1 MMLRWL
7 ALCTLCATPL
17 RADVAEAVDQYILPG
32 YAAFA
37 DATKALDTAAKADC
51 TAAALIPA
59 YQAAFDAWLTVSI
72 LRFGPAEADGRS
84 LAIQFW
90 PDPKSLG
97 AKAQAAMLR
106 AKDPAVNDPAAFAEV
121 SVAARGLMSL
131 ERLLYPAEPLPVGDY
146 PCALVRATASDLSRL
161 ATAIQTD
168 WETDFAA
175 VLLTAG
181 VAGNTRFTTKTEA
194 RQILYT
200 ALITGFEFVGDDRVG
215 RPLGTFDKP
224 RPERAEARA
233 SGRSLHNVIQSLAAL
248 QRLAKTLAA
257 NTPATDT
264 PATDA
269 AFAQALEMAAKVKDP
284 TFADVDTPQGWLKA
298 QILQQA
304 IWTARDAAIAEISP
318 ALDVGIGFN
327 AADGD

>member
-1 MMLRWL
+1 MMLRWI

-17 RADVAEAVDQYILPG
+17 HADVAEAVDQVILPG
-32 YAAFA
+32 YADFA
-37 DATKALDTAAKADC
+37 DASKALDAAAKADC
-51 TAAALIPA
+51 AAPALIPA
-59 YQAAFDAWLTVSI
+59 YQTAFDAWLAVSY
-72 LRFGPAEADGRS
+72 LRLGPSEVDGRA

-106 AKDPAVNDPAAFAEV
+106 SQDPAVNDPATFAEV

-131 ERLLYPAEPLPVGDY
+131 ERLLYPAEPLPAGDY
-146 PCALVRATASDLSRL
+146 PCALIRATTSDLARL
-161 ATAIQTD
+161 AAQIDTD
-168 WETDFAA
+168 WQTDFAA
-175 VLLTAG
+175 ALQTAG
-181 VAGNTRFTTKTEA
+181 ATGNTRYISKAEA
-194 RQILYT
+194 RQALYT
-200 ALITGFEFVGDDRVG
+200 VLITGFEFVGDSRVG

-233 SGRSLHNVIQSLAAL
+233 SGRSLHNVVQSLTAL
-248 QRLAKTLAA
+248 QRLGHALTE
-257 NTPATDT
+257 NT

-269 AFAQALEMAAKVKDP
+269 AFTRAFAVAAKVQDP
-284 TFADVDTPQGWLKA
+284 TFGDVDTPQGWLKA

-304 IWTARDAAIAEISP
+304 IWDARDAAIAEIGV
-318 ALDVGIGFN
+318 ALDVSVGFN

>member
-1 MMLRWL
+1 MMLRWI

-17 RADVAEAVDQYILPG
+17 QADVAEAVDTYILPG

-37 DATKALDTAAKADC
+37 DAAQALDAAAHADC
-51 TAAALIPA
+51 TATVIIPA
-59 YQAAFDAWLTVSI
+59 YQSAFDAWLGVSI
-72 LRFGPAEADGRS
+72 LGFGPAEVDGRA

-97 AKAQAAMLR
+97 PKAQAALLR

-121 SVAARGLMSL
+121 SVAARGFMSL
-131 ERLLYPAEPLPVGDY
+131 ERLLYPAEPLPAGDY
-146 PCALVRATASDLSRL
+146 PCALIRATTADMARL
-161 ATAIQTD
+161 ASQIETD
-168 WETDFAA
+168 WQTDFAA
-175 VLLTAG
+175 ALQTAG
-181 VAGNTRFTTKTEA
+181 AAGNTRFTTKAEA
-194 RQILYT
+194 RQVLYT
-200 ALITGFEFVGDDRVG
+200 ALITGFEFVGDDRIG

-233 SGRSLHNVIQSLAAL
+233 SGRSLHNVTQSLAAL
-248 QRLAKTLAA
+248 QQLAKALV
-257 NTPATDT
+257 PDT

-269 AFAQALEMAAKVKDP
+269 AFTHAFAVADKVQDP
-284 TFADVDTPQGWLKA
+284 TFADVNTSQGWLKA

-304 IWTARDAAIAEISP
+304 IWSARDASIAEIGP
-318 ALDVGIGFN
+318 ALNVGIGFN

>member
-1 MMLRWL
+1 MLRWL
-7 ALCTLCATPL
+7 ALCTLCAAPL
-17 RADVAEAVDQYILPG
+17 YAAPLYADVTEAVDQVILPG

-37 DATKALDTAAKADC
+37 DATKDLDAEAKADC
-51 TAAALIPA
+51 RAAAVIPA
-59 YQAAFDAWLTVSI
+59 YQAAFDAWLGVSI
-72 LRFGPAEADGRS
+72 LRFGPAEVDGRS

-97 AKAQAAMLR
+97 PKAQAAMIR
-106 AKDPAVNDPAAFAEV
+106 AQDPVVNDAAAFAEV

-131 ERLLYPAEPLPVGDY
+131 ERLLYPAEPLPAGDY
-146 PCALVRATASDLSRL
+146 SCALIRATAADLARL
-161 ATAIQTD
+161 AALIQSDWQTD
-168 WETDFAA
+168 YAA
-175 VLLTAG
+175 ALQTAG
-181 VAGNTRFTTKTEA
+181 AAGNTRYTTKAEA
-194 RQILYT
+194 RQALYT

-233 SGRSLHNVIQSLAAL
+233 SGRSLHNVVLSLATL
-248 QRLAKTLAA
+248 QHLAKALAA
-257 NTPATDT
+257 ET

-269 AFAQALEMAAKVKDP
+269 AFARAFDVASKVNDP
-284 TFADVDTPQGWLKA
+284 VFADVGTPQGWLRA

-304 IWTARDAAIAEISP
+304 IWATRDAAIAEIGA
-318 ALDVGIGFN
+318 ALEVGVGFN

>member
-1 MMLRWL
+1 MMLRWI
-7 ALCTLCATPL
+7 AFCTLCATPVH
-17 RADVAEAVDQYILPG
+17 ADLAEAVQQYILPG

-37 DATKALDTAAKADC
+37 DATKALDAAAQADC
-51 TAAALIPA
+51 ATSAVIPA
-59 YQAAFDAWLTVSI
+59 YQSAFDAWLAVSL
-72 LRFGPAEADGRS
+72 LRFGPAELEGRS

-97 AKAQAAMLR
+97 SKAQAAMLR
-106 AKDPAVNDPAAFAEV
+106 SQDPAANDPAAFSEV

-131 ERLLYPAEPLPVGDY
+131 ERLLYPAEPLPAGDY
-146 PCALVRATASDLSRL
+146 PCTLIRATTSDLARL
-161 ATAIQTD
+161 AALIQTD
-168 WETDFAA
+168 WQTDFAA
-175 VLLTAG
+175 ALQTAG
-181 VAGNTRFTTKTEA
+181 ADGNTRFTTKTEA
-194 RQILYT
+194 RQALYT

-233 SGRSLHNVIQSLAAL
+233 SGLSLHNVVKSLTAL
-248 QRLAKTLAA
+248 QGLAKAMVA
-257 NTPATDT
+257 ET

-269 AFAQALEMAAKVKDP
+269 AFAQAFAAAAKIKDP
-284 TFADVDTPQGWLKA
+284 TFADAENPSEWLKL

-304 IWTARDAAIAEISP
+304 IWAARDASIAEIGTT
-318 ALDVGIGFN
+318 LQVDVGFN

>member
-7 ALCTLCATPL
+7 ALTALFATPL
-17 RADVAEAVDQYILPG
+17 HADVAEAVDQFILPG
-32 YAAFA
+32 YKTFAEAAENL
-37 DATKALDTAAKADC
+37 DATAKADC
-51 TAAALIPA
+51 STAAIVPA
-59 YQAAFDAWLTVSI
+59 YQAAFDAWLGVSF
-72 LRFGPAEADGRS
+72 LRLGPAEVDGRS

-97 AKAQAAMLR
+97 TKAQSAMLR
-106 AKDPAVNDPAAFAEV
+106 TQDPVVNDSGAFAEV
-121 SVAARGLMSL
+121 SVAARGLMAL
-131 ERLLYPAEPLPVGDY
+131 ERLLYPAEPLPSGDY
-146 PCALVRATASDLSRL
+146 SCALIRATTADLARL
-161 ATAIQTD
+161 SVLIVQD
-168 WETDFAA
+168 WQTDFAA
-175 VLLTAG
+175 ALRTAG
-181 VAGNTRFTTKTEA
+181 ADGNTRFATKTEA
-194 RQILYT
+194 RQALYT

-233 SGRSLHNVIQSLAAL
+233 SGRSLHNVTQSLAAL
-248 QRLAKTLAA
+248 QQFAKALV
-257 NTPATDT
+257 PDV

-269 AFAQALEMAAKVKDP
+269 AFARAFAVAAKVQSP
-284 TFADVDTPQGWLKA
+284 VFGDVDTPQGWLKA

-304 IWTARDAAIAEISP
+304 IWATRDASIAEIGP

>member
-37 DATKALDTAAKADC
+37 DAADALNTAANANC
-51 TAAALIPA
+51 AATALIPS
-59 YQAAFDAWLTVSI
+59 YQTAFDAWLAVSI
-72 LRFGPAEADGRS
+72 LRFGPAEVDGRS

-97 AKAQAAMLR
+97 SKAQAAMLR
-106 AKDPAVNDPAAFAEV
+106 GQDSAVKDPATFAEV

-131 ERLLYPAEPLPVGDY
+131 ERLLFPADPLPAGDY
-146 PCALVRATASDLSRL
+146 PCALIRATTSDLARL
-161 ATAIQTD
+161 AAVIQAD
-168 WETDFAA
+168 WQTDFAA
-175 VLLTAG
+175 SLKTAG
-181 VAGNTRFTTKTEA
+181 AIGNTRYTTMAEA
-194 RQILYT
+194 RQALYT

-233 SGRSLHNVIQSLAAL
+233 SGRSLHNVTESLAAL
-248 QRLAKTLAA
+248 QHLAKTLA
-257 NTPATDT
+257 TDT
-264 PATDA
+264 PTTDA
-269 AFAQALEMAAKVKDP
+269 AFKRAFAVAQKVQDP
-284 TFADVDTPQGWLKA
+284 IFGDVVTPQGWLRA

-304 IWTARDAAIAEISP
+304 IWAARDASIAEIGK